1 LEESPFFGKLRY
13 QQIIIFIIMANKILI
28 KRIFQR
34 STPDF
39 IEYLEYFSNGD
50 VEVAVYYP
58 RNKTNF

>member
-1 LEESPFFGKLRY
+1 
-13 QQIIIFIIMANKILI
+13 MANKILI